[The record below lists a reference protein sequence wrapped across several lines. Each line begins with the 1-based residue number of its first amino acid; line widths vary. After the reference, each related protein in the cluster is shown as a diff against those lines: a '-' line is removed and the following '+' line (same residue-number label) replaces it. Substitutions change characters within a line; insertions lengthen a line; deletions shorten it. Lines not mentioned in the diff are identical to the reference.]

1 MTGDLWKRG
10 KRSASRVPRRRSRRS
25 RPSRAPISI
34 ISASGSGRA
43 CPSVVSS
50 AQRRRE
56 LRRPTPFCSRFPG
69 CAPSPL
75 RLWFSKHWPAFL
87 GFFDGLDPRVVNT
100 APTIADDMV
109 NGLKLYRAN
118 IRPSLGKPRD
128 RYTDVPVQ
136 LILNKYDKAV
146 RPVGYEDTEKMASPT
161 CSDVKLPRDTG
172 RRFHIRAR
180 LPNMRGHLSRA

>member
-1 MTGDLWKRG
+1 MH
-10 KRSASRVPRRRSRRS
+10 P
-25 RPSRAPISI
+25 
-34 ISASGSGRA
+34 
-43 CPSVVSS
+43 
-50 AQRRRE
+50 
-56 LRRPTPFCSRFPG
+56 
-69 CAPSPL
+69 PL

-146 RPVGYEDTEKMASPT
+146 RPVGYEDTEKWVSDLQRREIAAGHWSPFSHPGEVAEHARAFIAS
-161 CSDVKLPRDTG
+161 LRE
-172 RRFHIRAR
+172 RR
-180 LPNMRGHLSRA
+180 SEKQSS